1 MGKGFKQ
8 TFLQRNLYFG
18 YKYLQNK
25 MCYIHRI
32 VLSPPQKNNKGI
44 TDIGDNLGET
54 QNNLKEARL

>member
-1 MGKGFKQ
+1 
-8 TFLQRNLYFG
+8 
-18 YKYLQNK
+18 